1 MQVLNQAYSTFVNCS
16 IEELKD
22 MHEKSGGS
30 KGANYYRDKDANLR
44 TKEGTLVSRG
54 DAGAYQ

>member
-1 MQVLNQAYSTFVNCS
+1 MLVLNQAYSTFVNCS

-44 TKEGTLVSRG
+44 TKDGTLVSRG

>member
-1 MQVLNQAYSTFVNCS
+1 MF

-30 KGANYYRDKDANLR
+30 KGTNYYRDKDNNLR
-44 TKEGTLVSRG
+44 TKDGTLVSRTSIG
-54 DAGAYQ
+54 GAYQ

>member
-1 MQVLNQAYSTFVNCS
+1 MLNQAYSTFVNCS

-44 TKEGTLVSRG
+44 TKDLR
-54 DAGAYQ
+54 